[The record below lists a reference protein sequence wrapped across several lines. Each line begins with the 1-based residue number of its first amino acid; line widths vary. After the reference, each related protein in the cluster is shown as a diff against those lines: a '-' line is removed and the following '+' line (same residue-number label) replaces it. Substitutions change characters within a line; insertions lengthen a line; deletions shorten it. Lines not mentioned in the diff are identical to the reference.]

1 MLINQA
7 STEHGIT
14 HRFGIGR
21 EVYRRIQVGAT
32 IDDPGICRRRAQRQG
47 DFFAGM

>member
-14 HRFGIGR
+14 HRFGISR
-21 EVYRRIQVGAT
+21 KIYRWIQVGAT
-32 IDDPGICRRRAQRQG
+32 IDDPGICRRRA
-47 DFFAGM
+47 